1 MMSNAANIDLLSA
14 KTDFTYITLVSQI
27 SQKKISF
34 IKRYKLQ
41 LIVLYT
47 TIFRV
52 SILACYDQKGK

>member
-52 SILACYDQKGK
+52 SILACYDLKGK